1 MTPPVLASHALW
13 RHLFIAG
20 CSAAMLVFLYLAFF
34 VPGTLTYA
42 PFTIQDDAR
51 QFLAWTS
58 RLTDP
63 AAMKGDLI
71 ADYWQSVSPPFY
83 RALYAASATLGV
95 GPVLF
100 SKLLPVAL
108 LAFSAWMAWRISGRL
123 ARSMGRGPLVAF
135 LAAAFLMGFLIHE
148 DSIYSATPRAF
159 SAPLFLLFLDGL
171 QRDRARVMIPALFL
185 EALIYPATALVG
197 LTMLA
202 LSRIGVRPWRI
213 DFGLRTWL
221 LGITGAV
228 AFLGAAVPFQ
238 SQTQRWEPTVT
249 VAEAL
254 QFPNLGTP
262 EGRSTIVGLDGKI
275 DYLCSARMGILT
287 EIVPCWSTPYAVWPN
302 LLLMLPMLALAA
314 IALRRRSYAPGDAPG
329 DLLHVWVLIAGTA
342 WWIVAVLIAFKL
354 HLPSRFTQR
363 TVPIMEFLAIGQVAG
378 IALENLLAKH
388 RRLTASLFAGL
399 LGLFLTASFLSPT
412 PGLRRP
418 SDPQAVAT
426 IAALPKGTLVGGVT
440 DELGAI
446 PALTGRP
453 VLATIEHSI
462 PYHRGYFV
470 PLENRLRASLAAV
483 SSPDPAVLEKY
494 IADEG
499 VKVIAVDRALLERGN
514 LPPSYATV
522 VPDAAEAAQ
531 AALRAG
537 PSALQRRAA
546 RCTIHKGELMVLD
559 AACLGNQ
566 ASIMP

>member
-1 MTPPVLASHALW
+1 MTPPVLTSEAFW
-13 RHLFIAG
+13 RRLFIAG
-20 CSAAMLVFLYLAFF
+20 CTASMLVFIYLAFF

-58 RLTDP
+58 RIANPL
-63 AAMKGDLI
+63 AMKGDLI

-83 RALYAASATLGV
+83 RAIYGTAAMV
-95 GPVLF
+95 GLSPVLF

-108 LAFSAWMAWRISGRL
+108 MAFCAWMAWRI
-123 ARSMGRGPLVAF
+123 ARRMGRSPLVAF

-202 LSRIGVRPWRI
+202 LSRIGMRPWRI
-213 DFGLRTWL
+213 DFAMRTWL
-221 LGITGAV
+221 LGIAGAV

-249 VAEAL
+249 VAQAL
-254 QFPNLGTP
+254 QLPNLGTP
-262 EGRSTIVGLDGKI
+262 EGRSTIVGLDGQI
-275 DYLCSARMGILT
+275 DYLCSARMGVLT
-287 EIVPCWSTPYAVWPN
+287 EVVPCWSTPHAVWPN
-302 LLLMLPMLALAA
+302 LLLMLPMFALAA
-314 IALRRRSYAPGDAPG
+314 ITLRRRSYTPGDPPG
-329 DLLHVWVLIAGTA
+329 DLLHVWVLVAGIA
-342 WWIVAVLIAFKL
+342 WWIVAVLVAFKL

-388 RRLTASLFAGL
+388 KRLAASLLAGFV
-399 LGLFLTASFLSPT
+399 GLFLTASFLSPT

-418 SDPQAVAT
+418 SDPQA
-426 IAALPKGTLVGGVT
+426 IAAISALPKDTLIGGVT

-483 SSPDPAVLEKY
+483 SSPDPAVLENY
-494 IADEG
+494 VRSQG
-499 VKVIAVDRALLERGN
+499 VKVIAIDRALLRRGE

-522 VPDAAEAAQ
+522 VPDAAKTAEAAL
-531 AALRAG
+531 AAG
-537 PSALQRRAA
+537 PSALQQRAPG
-546 RCTIHKGELMVLD
+546 CMMHDGDLVLLD
-559 AACLGNQ
+559 AACLANRPS
-566 ASIMP
+566 ARD